1 MDRLISWI
9 TRLNF
14 LVGALTFLAMCA
26 VILLQVVARYV
37 FNNALP
43 WPEEL
48 GRYLFLVCA
57 WASITLCVER
67 REHLRVDMLQ
77 LFFPKARRPLNMVSA
92 LATTVF
98 FAISCV
104 LVWQMTARVWKMG
117 THALTMPLSM
127 WVLWG
132 CILLFCLFSLLLSL
146 RQVLVALARRPD
158 PKPEA

>member
-1 MDRLISWI
+1 MDRLLSWI

-57 WASITLCVER
+57 WASITLCVEK

-77 LFFPKARRPLNMVSA
+77 LFFPALQRSLNVVSV
-92 LATTVF
+92 LSTTVF
-98 FAISCV
+98 FGISCV
-104 LVWQMTARVWKMG
+104 LVWQMTMRVWKMG
-117 THALTMPLSM
+117 THALTMPISM
-127 WVLWG
+127 WTLWG

-146 RQVLVALARRPD
+146 RQMLVVLTRRAAST
-158 PKPEA
+158 PEA